1 MAGPGGGGRSGG
13 GFGGGSFGG
22 GGGFSGGSSGGFG
35 GGSFGGN
42 RGGGFGGGPHHPPHH
57 HGPHFH
63 RPYRR
68 TYYGGG
74 GGCVSFVIIAIFII
88 FGLLWLFGDPDGYE
102 FTINGEPVNIQT
114 EIVYDEATMQ
124 DYANSRYEEIFGS
137 YEGYEDNILLVF
149 LTNDAADGY
158 YTIAW
163 VGDNVRS
170 EINEMFGEYTEYGEY
185 LYEYINES
193 YYAYSLDT
201 NLADVIAAMESSIT
215 EREFDSS
222 FRTAPASI
230 EGKKSELINY
240 TNFDLTT
247 ELVND
252 FLVSFTENTGIPMVI
267 VVDRAEKVFG
277 FDNAEAVTAVPT
289 VIVNAVT
296 PDSVQGDTSASSNV
310 IVPDSEVIAE
320 DDGWVTTEVVRID
333 YTKII
338 LAVIAIVSTAAFLIS
353 WLKNSKN
360 KKNASDK
367 GNEPKND
374 MPWES

>member
-22 GGGFSGGSSGGFG
+22 GGGFSGGGSGGFG

-124 DYANSRYEEIFGS
+124 NYANERYEEVFGD

-149 LTNDAADGY
+149 LTNDEADGY

-163 VGDNVRS
+163 VGDNIRS
-170 EINEMFGEYTEYGEY
+170 EINEMFGEYTEYGTY
-185 LYEYINES
+185 LDEYINDT

-201 NLADVIAAMESSIT
+201 NLAEVIAAMESSIT

-267 VVDRAEKVFG
+267 VVDRAETVFG
-277 FDNAEAVTAVPT
+277 YEVVGTESVVPSVTANV
-289 VIVNAVT
+289 V
-296 PDSVQGDTSASSNV
+296 DSDYEEAKTSASSDV

-320 DDGWVTTEVVRID
+320 DDGWVTTEIVKID

-338 LAVIAIVSTAAFLIS
+338 LAVIAVAATAAFLVTWFRS
-353 WLKNSKN
+353 GKG

-367 GNEPKND
+367 GNDPKND